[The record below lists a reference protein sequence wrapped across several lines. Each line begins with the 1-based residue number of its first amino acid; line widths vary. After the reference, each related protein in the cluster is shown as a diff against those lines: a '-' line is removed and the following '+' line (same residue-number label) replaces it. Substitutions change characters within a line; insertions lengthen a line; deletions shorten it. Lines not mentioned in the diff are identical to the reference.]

1 MHKTIS
7 EIDRVTI
14 SLPHAIACEI
24 DALRTQLNVSRSE
37 IFKRALE
44 RFIEEQQRSRLHT
57 IAAEM
62 AEEYRSNRDLIAC
75 TALDAEDFA

>member
-1 MHKTIS
+1 MYKTVS

-24 DALRTQLNVSRSE
+24 ETLRAQLNISRSE
-37 IFKRALE
+37 IFRLAVE
-44 RFIEEQQRSRLHT
+44 RFIEEQQRSRLQT

-62 AEEYRSNRDLIAC
+62 SEEYRSNRELVVC
-75 TALDAEDFA
+75 TAIDAEDFA

>member
-1 MHKTIS
+1 MQKTIS
-7 EIDRVTI
+7 DIDRVTI

-24 DALRTQLNVSRSE
+24 ETLRTQLNVSRSE
-37 IFKRALE
+37 LFKLAAE
-44 RFIEEQQRSRLHT
+44 RFIEEQHRSRLQT

-62 AEEYRSNRDLIAC
+62 AEEYRSNRELVAC

>member
-24 DALRTQLNVSRSE
+24 DTLRTQLNVSRSE

>member
-24 DALRTQLNVSRSE
+24 ETLRTQLNVSRSE
-37 IFKRALE
+37 IFKRAIE
-44 RFIEEQQRSRLHT
+44 RFIEEQHRSRLHT

-62 AEEYRSNRDLIAC
+62 VEEYRSNRELIAC

>member
-1 MHKTIS
+1 MYKTIS

-24 DALRTQLNVSRSE
+24 ETLRTQLNVSRSE
-37 IFKRALE
+37 IFRLAAL
-44 RFIEEQQRSRLHT
+44 RFIEEQQRSRLQT

-62 AEEYRSNRDLIAC
+62 SEEYRSNRELVSF
-75 TALDAEDFA
+75 TAIDSEDFA